1 MRFRPG
7 EADTIRDELRINLG
21 VTVDDRERE
30 WRTGGY
36 SGGRYGGGV
45 GDRGWRERDDRG
57 YSRVGGAGPVDEP
70 SGDDLDVATV
80 EQRVRAP
87 RGTPRRLLVVL

>member
-57 YSRVGGAGPVDEP
+57 YSRVGGAGAVSMPGGGV
-70 SGDDLDVATV
+70 LDGATV
-80 EQRVRAP
+80 ERM
-87 RGTPRRLLVVL
+87 LVLMGYDSYSSS